1 MGSDRERGGS
11 FGKPRTIGEGL
22 PQTTALGA
30 SSSQR
35 WYRDR
40 SVLVTTP
47 RWGTYHLSAHK
58 PSISVI
64 AVLHILLLGPAEASE
79 EFLPAQPLL
88 SWSLAFLRRDSSV
101 CPCAF
106 CPFSPL
112 SNTTDRVLLPL
123 AHTGHAS
130 GRLLGKC
137 GPHGPRPASRWWL
150 GAGAGGLEKARWLF
164 SLPFVTSKVCPS
176 QALTRTCCELTSG
189 QRAPQGPL

>member
-40 SVLVTTP
+40 NVLVTTP
-47 RWGTYHLSAHK
+47 PWGTYHPRAHR

-64 AVLHILLLGPAEASE
+64 AVLHVLLLGPAEASE
-79 EFLPAQPLL
+79 ELLPSQPLL
-88 SWSLAFLRRDSSV
+88 SWSLAFLLRDPSV

-112 SNTTDRVLLPL
+112 SNTTDRVLLPMV
-123 AHTGHAS
+123 HTGHAS
-130 GRLLGKC
+130 GRLLSKC
-137 GPHGPRPASRWWL
+137 GTHSPRPASD
-150 GAGAGGLEKARWLF
+150 GGLEQGLGAWRR
-164 SLPFVTSKVCPS
+164 PS
-176 QALTRTCCELTSG
+176 GCSPCLL
-189 QRAPQGPL
+189 